1 MCFTNRGRFRKIIPD
16 YWEGRGGIREGTA
29 SEVNIVRQ
37 NGRNCKLNNGFNHKD
52 KNLKFVF

>member
-1 MCFTNRGRFRKIIPD
+1 MCFTNRGRFRKIIP
-16 YWEGRGGIREGTA
+16 GRGGIREGSA